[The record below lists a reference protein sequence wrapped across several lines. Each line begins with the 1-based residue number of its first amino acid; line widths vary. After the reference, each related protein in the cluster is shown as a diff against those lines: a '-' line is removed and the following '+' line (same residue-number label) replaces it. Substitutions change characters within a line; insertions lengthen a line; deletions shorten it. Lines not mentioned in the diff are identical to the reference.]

1 MRIIENVLA
10 GGELAWVQQ
19 LVANGRFSDGRS
31 SAAAGGAAGSAKQ
44 NQQLDMSPETKQQL
58 ASMVIG
64 ALQRNNRFYRV
75 ALPLEIS
82 TPMINRYA
90 PGMCYG
96 LHYDSPVFSAPNGS
110 QVRGDLSVTL
120 FITPKNEYEG
130 GELHDSLSGQRIKL
144 DAGSLVVY
152 PTGGLHEVTPVTSGA
167 RHAIIFW
174 VQSMVRDHEQR
185 ALLTSLDECV
195 EKVSSKLPA
204 ASEEVR
210 QLTGV
215 FANLG
220 RMWINT

>member
-1 MRIIENVLA
+1 MHIVENVLNA
-10 GGELAWVQQ
+10 EELAWVRQ
-19 LVANGRFSDGRS
+19 LARNGPYGDGRS
-31 SAAAGGAAGSAKQ
+31 SAGGVAGAAKQ
-44 NQQLDMSPETKQQL
+44 NQQLQTTPETAQQL
-58 ASMVIG
+58 AAMVIA
-64 ALQRNNRFYRV
+64 ALRRNNRFYRV

-82 TPMINRYA
+82 APMINRYA

-96 LHYDSPVFSAPNGS
+96 PHFDAPVFYSPDGR

-120 FITPKNEYEG
+120 FISRKDEYEG
-130 GELHDSLSGQRIKL
+130 GELHDNKSGQRIRL

-152 PTGGLHEVTPVTSGA
+152 PSGGLHEVTPVTQGA

-185 ALLTSLDECV
+185 ALLTHLDQCV
-195 EKVSSKLPA
+195 ENVSARLP

-210 QLTGV
+210 ELTGV